1 MATIGERIKRYR
13 KEKGFTQEQLANI
26 IGVSVMTIRR
36 FESGTREPKIF
47 MLEKIAAAL
56 DIPTATLY
64 GVSETPGGFLSFVTD
79 MFSFDEENKELL
91 TAFDM
96 LNNTGKQV
104 AVQRV
109 QELTEIERY
118 TKDEEP

>member
-1 MATIGERIKRYR
+1 MSTISNKIKQYR
-13 KEKGFTQEQLANI
+13 KEKGFTQEQLANAV
-26 IGVSVMTIRR
+26 GVSVMTIRR
-36 FESGTREPKIF
+36 FEAGTREPRTL
-47 MLEKIAAAL
+47 MLEKIANAL
-56 DIPTATLY
+56 DVPLIDLY
-64 GVSETPGGFLSFVTD
+64 VNKTHNRFQLLNDILAANPE
-79 MFSFDEENKELL
+79 DEELL

-96 LNNTGKQV
+96 LNSTGKQV

>member
-1 MATIGERIKRYR
+1 MDTIGERIKNYR

-36 FESGTREPKIF
+36 FEAGTREPRTL
-47 MLEKIAAAL
+47 MLEKIANAL
-56 DIPTATLY
+56 DIPLIDLY
-64 GVSETPGGFLSFVTD
+64 VNKTHNHVQLLNDILAANPE
-79 MFSFDEENKELL
+79 DEELL
-91 TAFDM
+91 SAFDM

-109 QELTEIERY
+109 KELTEIERY